1 MTLAEFSVIV
11 RTLKKQHEV
20 QQKLYRLRVDLITF
34 VDPYECVIT
43 TLFTEIYGLEGYDWF
58 SWFCYE
64 NNFGEDMSKEKPRAW
79 DKDEK
84 PICYDVK
91 SLWEYLEQLKKENQ

>member
-1 MTLAEFSVIV
+1 MELSTFTVMIN
-11 RTLKKQHEV
+11 TLKKQSDDINV
-20 QQKLYRLRVDLITF
+20 LNSLNVDLINF
-34 VDPYECVIT
+34 ADPYECVIT

-64 NNFGEDMSKEKPRAW
+64 NDFGRKMSKKNPKAW

-91 SLWEYLEQLKKENQ
+91 SLWNYLETEYKTK

>member
-1 MTLAEFSVIV
+1 MTLAEFSVMID
-11 RTLKKQHEV
+11 TLKKQYEV
-20 QQKLYRLRVDLITF
+20 QKQLHSLNVDLFSFT
-34 VDPYECVIT
+34 DPYECVIT

-64 NNFGEDMSKEKPRAW
+64 LDFGDKVSKKKPRAW
-79 DKDEK
+79 DANGK

-91 SLWEYLEQLKKENQ
+91 SLWNYLETNCRTK